1 MKTALRNISLKDHDL
16 LLSKP
21 SVTSILYGFK
31 EQFNYQSLN
40 LKAGEII
47 SSQFEEII
55 QKTRASI
62 APDKLVS
69 LREQALNQGLKLSD
83 IEALAIDLVSEES
96 LVS

>member
-1 MKTALRNISLKDHDL
+1 MDFQKI
-16 LLSKP
+16 
-21 SVTSILYGFK
+21 
-31 EQFNYQSLN
+31 N